1 MLCIDNALLFDGEL
15 FRKNKKIYILDN
27 KIIDISNKNKKNV
40 TKNIDAAGN
49 IVCPGFIDI
58 QVNGGGGVF
67 LNENHSL
74 ADIKK
79 VSLTHAQFGTT
90 SLLPTFITDHKNKI
104 SKFIAA
110 INHAMAEKVPGII
123 GIHFEGPFI
132 NQEKKGIHSAVYIRS
147 PEKSDFDEFA
157 KMKQGVKLVTLA
169 PELIAADNMAKF
181 KQNNFI
187 IFAGHSQAS
196 FAQMNQ
202 GFKQG
207 IQGITHLFNA
217 CSQLGS
223 REPGIIGAFLLNDT
237 SWAGIIADGYHV
249 SFATIKIALK
259 VKDSSKFILVSDAMS
274 PVGTNEKSFKIYDQ
288 EIFVEAD
295 KYQDASGTL
304 AGSAL
309 TVHKGFQNILK
320 HKLVSLEESLKMTST
335 NVAKCLGIDQEN
347 TFYAKGRILPQYDAD
362 VVILDKNNFNILK
375 VIQQGKL
382 IK

>member
-74 ADIKK
+74 VDIKK

-132 NQEKKGIHSAVYIRS
+132 NQEKKRNSLSCLYK
-147 PEKSDFDEFA
+147 KS
-157 KMKQGVKLVTLA
+157 
-169 PELIAADNMAKF
+169 
-181 KQNNFI
+181 
-187 IFAGHSQAS
+187 
-196 FAQMNQ
+196 
-202 GFKQG
+202 
-207 IQGITHLFNA
+207 
-217 CSQLGS
+217 
-223 REPGIIGAFLLNDT
+223 
-237 SWAGIIADGYHV
+237 
-249 SFATIKIALK
+249 
-259 VKDSSKFILVSDAMS
+259 
-274 PVGTNEKSFKIYDQ
+274 
-288 EIFVEAD
+288 
-295 KYQDASGTL
+295 
-304 AGSAL
+304 
-309 TVHKGFQNILK
+309 
-320 HKLVSLEESLKMTST
+320 
-335 NVAKCLGIDQEN
+335 
-347 TFYAKGRILPQYDAD
+347 
-362 VVILDKNNFNILK
+362 
-375 VIQQGKL
+375 
-382 IK
+382 